1 MQNKRAKKLYFVT
14 FVETIH
20 SGIFLQKETHLIYTK
35 FTSKFQLM
43 YNYLDKETVNLIIAS
58 ASFLVILILVYF
70 VYRFIFSI
78 IKRRITRSKNKLDNF
93 VVELFKIPALWL
105 IYWILLKI
113 FSHIYLT
120 DLSIF
125 PYLKHINT
133 LLIIFSITWI
143 LIKFVQAGEYYLQQ
157 KLDMNAPDN
166 LKARKSLTQIKV
178 FKGIATSIII
188 IVSISFALLTFE
200 QARTIGVSLLTSAG
214 IIGIIVG
221 FAAQKS
227 IGLILAGIQIAIT
240 QPIRLDDVVIVE
252 GEWGRIEEITLTYVV
267 VKIWDERRLV
277 LPVTQFLEKPF
288 QNWTRASA
296 DIIGTVFIYVDYSF
310 PVERIRE
317 VLPEMLKGN
326 TNWDGRVVNVQV
338 TDVTD
343 HSKEVRLL
351 LSSSDSSKNWDLRTT
366 IREKLID
373 FINENYPDTF
383 AKIRIKNN

>member
-1 MQNKRAKKLYFVT
+1 
-14 FVETIH
+14 
-20 SGIFLQKETHLIYTK
+20 
-35 FTSKFQLM
+35 M

-58 ASFLVILILVYF
+58 ASFLGILILVYF

-78 IKRRITRSKNKLDNF
+78 IKRRITRSKNKLDNY
-93 VVELFKIPALWL
+93 VVELFKIPSLWL
-105 IYWILLKI
+105 IYWILLKV
-113 FSHIYLT
+113 FSRIYLT
-120 DLSIF
+120 ELSIF

-143 LIKFVQAGEYYLQQ
+143 LIKFIQAGEYYLQH
-157 KLDMNAPDN
+157 KLDMSVPDN

-351 LSSSDSSKNWDLRTT
+351 LSSSDSGKNWDLRTT

-383 AKIRIKNN
+383 AKIRIKTFNEPSLPKEEENDNR